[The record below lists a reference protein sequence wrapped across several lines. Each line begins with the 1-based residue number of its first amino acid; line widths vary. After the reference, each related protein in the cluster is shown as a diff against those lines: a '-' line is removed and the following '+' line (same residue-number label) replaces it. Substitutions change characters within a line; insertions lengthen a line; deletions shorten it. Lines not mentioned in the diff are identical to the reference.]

1 MRLIVSYRD
10 KPVDDDAPT
19 YSPKNNDQPMQ
30 QQQRIQHEQNS
41 PEFTKGESN
50 NSGSVDNDLPPGW
63 ISSIDPDSGSEY
75 YFNEETG
82 ETTW

>member
-1 MRLIVSYRD
+1 M
-10 KPVDDDAPT
+10 
-19 YSPKNNDQPMQ
+19 QQQQQQ
-30 QQQRIQHEQNS
+30 QQQRIQH
-41 PEFTKGESN
+41 FTKGESN